1 MTILVALQGFT
12 LGNPGSDAG
21 YWFIGPDGRP
31 HRVGNWGA
39 KEMAEVG
46 AAMMTLGAAARIA
59 DNTMQARVLDTVQA
73 MLKPH
78 MAYLESAGNA
88 AGKAA

>member
-21 YWFIGPDGRP
+21 YWVIGPDGRP
-31 HRVGNWGA
+31 HRVGGWGIR
-39 KEMAEVG
+39 EMTEVG
-46 AAMMTLGAAARIA
+46 TALMTLGAAARITDRA
-59 DNTMQARVLDTVQA
+59 IQTKVLDNVQA

-78 MAYLESAGNA
+78 MEYLASAGKV